1 MNKKVEVSFF
11 KNLLVVSIEQAVAAP
26 ICSMRFAD
34 AGARVIKVEP
44 INGETA
50 RHYDK
55 SIEGESA
62 YFSSLNR
69 GKESLTLN
77 LRKDHDFS
85 LLKKI
90 LSKADVFIR
99 NTSPG
104 SMANIGLGAS
114 KLLNEFKRLIVVD
127 LVGYGQDTEY
137 SDIKAYDLLV
147 QAESGLCSITGS
159 PNEPSKVGISIAD
172 MGTGMNAYSAILE
185 ALLER
190 ESNGIGKALEITMF
204 DTVAEW
210 MSVPLLH
217 YEHANIET
225 KRHGMAHSSIYPY
238 RPYSC
243 SDGDV
248 VIAVQNNDQWK
259 KFCDVVLSKPIL
271 ADNELY
277 KDNASRVENRILL
290 DKEIDKVF
298 KDLTTKTLK
307 ELLKKSGIAFG
318 QINTVKELSTHLALK
333 KQVIEINK
341 KKITTPASPLV
352 REIGGVKRI
361 PKLGEHN
368 SKINEEFSRENPS
381 G

>member
-1 MNKKVEVSFF
+1 MNKKVEASFF
-11 KNLLVVSIEQAVAAP
+11 KDLLVVSIEQAVAAP

-44 INGETA
+44 IKGETA
-50 RHYDK
+50 RHYDN

-77 LRKDHDFS
+77 LRKAHDFS
-85 LLKKI
+85 LLEKI

-114 KLLNEFKRLIVVD
+114 QLLNKFKKLIVVD
-127 LVGYGQDTEY
+127 LVGYGQDTAY
-137 SDIKAYDLLV
+137 SDMRAYDLLV
-147 QAESGLCSITGS
+147 QAESGLCSITGG
-159 PNEPSKVGISIAD
+159 PDEPSKVGISIAD

-190 ESNGIGKALEITMF
+190 EVNGIGKALEITMF

-217 YEHANIET
+217 YENANIET

-243 SDGDV
+243 LDGDV
-248 VIAVQNNDQWK
+248 LIAVQNNDQWK
-259 KFCDVVLSKPIL
+259 SFCDIVLSKPML
-271 ADNELY
+271 AENKLY
-277 KDNASRVENRILL
+277 KDNASRVKNRTLL
-290 DKEIDKVF
+290 DEEINKVF
-298 KDLTTKTLK
+298 VGLSANTLK
-307 ELLKKSGIAFG
+307 KLLKKSGIAFG

-352 REIGGVKRI
+352 KENGGVKRI
-361 PKLGEHN
+361 PKIGEHN
-368 SKINEEFSRENPS
+368 SKINEEFGRENLS